1 MCYAPRNT
9 STVLPPQH
17 IMYFAPS
24 LLTQHIM
31 YFAPSLLTSRFAPH
45 TAALLGSWNFNFV

>member
-9 STVLPPQH
+9 STVLPP
-17 IMYFAPS
+17 
-24 LLTQHIM
+24 QHIM